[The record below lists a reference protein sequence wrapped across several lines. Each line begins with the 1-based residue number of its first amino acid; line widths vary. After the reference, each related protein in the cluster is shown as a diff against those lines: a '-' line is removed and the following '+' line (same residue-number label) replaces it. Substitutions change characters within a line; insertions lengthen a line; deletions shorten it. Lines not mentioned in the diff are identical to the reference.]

1 MRILAEDGESSYHQ
15 TGNSHKKKATQAGFW
30 QAHLTTLEKHSDGAS
45 VGVQARAETDPVELT
60 RRFLVENLVDSGL
73 SCASTEALIEECMDE
88 DGESATDEMDEDEA
102 GNNPLESLVTT
113 EHAWLCV
120 VNTVFRL
127 AAQTSTLRSALAS
140 NTKAAAEQLLKA
152 ELARAKN
159 AMDTRIARLPSAT
172 PFSQAKGT
180 SNTDPTRQEQI
191 AEIKQAHAVRVR
203 AVERR
208 HNLRLR
214 VQASR
219 TAPIG
224 CDGAGRVYWHFPPWA
239 SSSATAASAGTGEE
253 DYDYFIVTPAED
265 ATSLA
270 EENNDKMD
278 LDVELVDEQTDN
290 TSGVPRNL
298 QCLSLTRDNLQILIA
313 WLRSEQTSLGAG
325 SPAEVRRL
333 EDYAKKLLAMTE

>member
-15 TGNSHKKKATQAGFW
+15 TGNSHKEKATQAGFW

-88 DGESATDEMDEDEA
+88 DGESATDEMDEDKA

-127 AAQTSTLRSALAS
+127 AAQTSTLRGALAS
-140 NTKAAAEQLLKA
+140 NTKAAAEQMLKA

-159 AMDTRIARLPSAT
+159 AMDTRIARLPPAT

-239 SSSATAASAGTGEE
+239 SSSAAAASAGTGEE

-270 EENNDKMD
+270 EENDDKMD

-325 SPAEVRRL
+325 SSAEVRRL
-333 EDYAKKLLAMTE
+333 ENYAKKLLAMTE